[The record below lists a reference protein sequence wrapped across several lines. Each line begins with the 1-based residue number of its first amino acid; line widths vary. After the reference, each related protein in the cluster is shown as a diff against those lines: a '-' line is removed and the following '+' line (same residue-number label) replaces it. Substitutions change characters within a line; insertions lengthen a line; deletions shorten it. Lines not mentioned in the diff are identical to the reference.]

1 MTDLKILIVAVNPL
15 ARMGLAALLAG
26 QPGIAIAG
34 QTAGGINLA
43 DEIDLYRPDALI
55 WDWGWDSQPD
65 RLADVRDTRLPVLAL
80 LNNAAQAGDAW
91 TAGAQGLLLHD
102 ADAETL
108 VAALHAL
115 DQGLLII
122 DPALSE
128 NLFPIATAIQDS
140 PAEPLTPREME
151 VLQLL
156 AEGLP
161 NKTIAS
167 RLSVTDHTVKFHVN
181 AIMGKLN
188 VQSRT
193 EAVVRATRLGLIIL

>member
-1 MTDLKILIVAVNPL
+1 MSDLKILIVATNPL
-15 ARMGLAALLAG
+15 ARMGLAALLTG
-26 QPGIAIAG
+26 QSGVTIAG
-34 QTAGGINLA
+34 QTTGGINLA
-43 DEIDLYRPDALI
+43 DEIDLYRPDAII
-55 WDWGWDSQPD
+55 WDWGWENQPD
-65 RLADVRDTRLPVLAL
+65 RLADVRDTHLPVLAL
-80 LNNAAQAGDAW
+80 LNNAAQAGEAW
-91 TAGAQGLLLHD
+91 ASGASGLLLHD
-102 ADAETL
+102 ADAESL

-115 DQGLLII
+115 DQGLLVI

-128 NLFPIATAIQDS
+128 SLFPTALPIQDS

-181 AIMGKLN
+181 AIMGKLG

>member
-1 MTDLKILIVAVNPL
+1 MSDLKILIVALNPL

-65 RLADVRDTRLPVLAL
+65 RLADVRDSHLPVLAL
-80 LNNAAQAGDAW
+80 LNNAAQASDAW
-91 TAGAQGLLLHD
+91 TAGAHGLLLHD
-102 ADAETL
+102 ADAESL

-128 NLFPIATAIQDS
+128 TLFPPAATIQDA
-140 PAEPLTPREME
+140 PAEALTPREME

>member
-1 MTDLKILIVAVNPL
+1 MPDLKILIVATNPL
-15 ARMGLAALLAG
+15 ARMGLAALLTG
-26 QPGIAIAG
+26 QSGLTIAG
-34 QTAGGINLA
+34 QTTGSISLA
-43 DEIDLYRPDALI
+43 DEIDLYRPDAII
-55 WDWGWDSQPD
+55 WDWGWENQPD
-65 RLADVRDTRLPVLAL
+65 RLAEVRDLPVLAL
-80 LNNAAQAGDAW
+80 LNNAAQATDAW
-91 TAGAQGLLLHD
+91 ASGATGLLLHD
-102 ADAETL
+102 ADAESL
-108 VAALHAL
+108 VAALNAL
-115 DQGLLII
+115 DQGLLVI

-128 NLFPIATAIQDS
+128 SLFPTALPIQDS

-181 AIMGKLN
+181 AIMSKLN
-188 VQSRT
+188 SQSRT

>member
-1 MTDLKILIVAVNPL
+1 MSDLKILIVAENPL

-26 QPGIAIAG
+26 QPDITIAG
-34 QTAGGINLA
+34 QTAGGLNLP
-43 DEIDLYRPDALI
+43 DEIDLYRPDAII

-65 RLADVRDTRLPVLAL
+65 RLADVRHAHLPVLAL
-80 LNNAAQAGDAW
+80 LNNAAQTADAW
-91 TAGAQGLLLHD
+91 AAGARGLLLHD
-102 ADAETL
+102 TDSESL
-108 VAALHAL
+108 VAALRAL
-115 DQGLLII
+115 HEGLAVI
-122 DPALSE
+122 DPALAVA
-128 NLFPIATAIQDS
+128 LFPANVSIQEA

-181 AIMGKLN
+181 AIMGKLG

>member
-1 MTDLKILIVAVNPL
+1 MSDSKILIVAENPL

-26 QPGIAIAG
+26 QAGITIAG
-34 QTAGGINLA
+34 QTAGGINLP

-55 WDWGWDSQPD
+55 WDWGWESQPD
-65 RLADVRDTRLPVLAL
+65 RLADVRDTLPVLAL
-80 LNNAAQAGDAW
+80 LNNAGQVSEAW
-91 TAGAQGLLLHD
+91 ASGARGLLLHD
-102 ADAETL
+102 TDAESL
-108 VAALHAL
+108 IAALNAL
-115 DQGLLII
+115 AQGLVVI
-122 DPALSE
+122 DPALSQT
-128 NLFPIATAIQDS
+128 LFPASTIQES
-140 PAEPLTPREME
+140 TAEPLTPREME

-161 NKTIAS
+161 NKTIAR

-193 EAVVRATRLGLIIL
+193 EAVVRATKLGLIIL